1 MAATAESGP
10 GSPLLGT
17 TPIRVQ
23 APRRAAPSEAAPR
36 AAKGSIRTRLLVFVS
51 GAVLVTLLAAG
62 GVIFAARVSD
72 AALERLTLSQHRLD
86 LLAEVSGRFTD
97 YALAAIAGADATA
110 DGAARLTALRAS
122 AERAMAAFDA
132 IPDGS
137 TGDGS
142 SGDGRATARLR
153 ADFATLDQAAQRAL
167 ATADAGR
174 RGDAVRGALNAFA
187 LSAGPGLSAL
197 VEAERA
203 AVARGRDAL
212 AETSR
217 RLVAGAVVAA
227 LLAAFAGILLHR
239 RITRPL
245 LGRIGAI
252 ERAARAVAGGNLST
266 RLSVGAHD
274 ELGLVVARFNRMA
287 AKLARREKRLAQDR
301 ADLESI
307 IAERTADLTRANERL
322 AAIDRSRRRF
332 FADVSHELR
341 TPLTVVLGE
350 CDVALRSPTI
360 PEETVRPVL
369 TTIRQRALRLHRRV
383 EDLLRVARSESGEI
397 DLFFQWIELG
407 PVLTEAVES
416 LAGQARRRGV
426 ALNLALPEAPQHAR
440 ADGDWL
446 RQVVEGLIDNALRHA
461 KGAQTIKVT
470 LEAVPEGQRITVA
483 DDGCGIPEP
492 LRPGLFRRFARRE
505 LAEPSGFGLGLA
517 LAQWVVARHGGRIS
531 LAANPEAASGTA
543 VTILLPA
550 TAADGEDQEETP

>member
-17 TPIRVQ
+17 APIRVQ
-23 APRRAAPSEAAPR
+23 AQRRATPAEAAPR
-36 AAKGSIRTRLLVFVS
+36 AAKGSIRTRLLVFVG

-97 YALAAIAGADATA
+97 YALTAIAGADAAA
-110 DGAARLTALRAS
+110 DGGDQLSTLRAG
-122 AERAMAAFDA
+122 AEKAMAEFDA
-132 IPDGS
+132 IPDG
-137 TGDGS
+137 DNR
-142 SGDGRATARLR
+142 DGRATARLR
-153 ADFATLDQAAQRAL
+153 ADFATLDQAAHQAL
-167 ATADAGR
+167 AVADAGR

-287 AKLARREKRLAQDR
+287 AKLARREQRLAQDR

-369 TTIRQRALRLHRRV
+369 ATIRQRALRLHRRV

-397 DLFFQWIELG
+397 DLFFQWIDLG
-407 PVLTEAVES
+407 PMLAEAVES

-426 ALNLALPEAPQHAR
+426 ALHLALPEAPQHAR

-461 KGAQTIKVT
+461 KGAQRIDVS

-483 DDGCGIPEP
+483 DDGCGIPEQ

-505 LAEPSGFGLGLA
+505 SAEPSGFGLGLA
-517 LAQWVVARHGGRIS
+517 LAHWVVARHGGRIA
-531 LAANPEAASGTA
+531 LAANPQAADGTA

-550 TAADGEDQEETP
+550 NAVDGEDQEETP